1 MCDTN
6 IEQGKEQEQEQVHE
20 TRTTRCHFNVSYPI
34 PIPPSLCSP
43 PLHYVAKSRGNGNR
57 LKNILV
63 MRKFSL
69 FFICYVHLVRKID
82 PQSFVEK
89 KLPEVPET

>member
-1 MCDTN
+1 MR
-6 IEQGKEQEQEQVHE
+6 EL
-20 TRTTRCHFNVSYPI
+20 
-34 PIPPSLCSP
+34 SL
-43 PLHYVAKSRGNGNR
+43 PLAHYVAKSRGNGNR

-63 MRKFSL
+63 MRKFSF